1 MDKRDAY
8 DVLYD
13 GGETG
18 CGELLLDLKIFF
30 SGLKDGTV
38 VRVKTYDGG
47 APNDLQ
53 AWCRMRKHTVLAVAP
68 PYVTIRK

>member
-1 MDKRDAY
+1 MLDQDTY

-30 SGLKDGTV
+30 SSLEPGTI

-53 AWCRMRKHTVLAVAP
+53 AWCRMRKHKVLAVEP
-68 PYVTIRK
+68 PYVTIQK

>member
-1 MDKRDAY
+1 MDDLEKY
-8 DVLYD
+8 DVQYD

-30 SGLKDGTV
+30 NQLEPGTV

-53 AWCRMRKHTVLAVAP
+53 AWCRMRKHQVLMVKP
-68 PYVTIRK
+68 PYVMIRK